1 VKEGNTPVEDATVT
15 LFNKEATTD
24 AAGVAVIETV
34 YKGGPYDYSV
44 AKSGYK
50 TVTGTINV
58 SGAAT
63 VAIDFESAYTVT
75 FNVTDGADPIE
86 GATVHF
92 EGEAVDTDTD
102 GVAEFTEVEP
112 GVKPYIVMK
121 DGYNDKT
128 GTLEIV
134 DANITKNIVLDIATG
149 INELAKQGITIYPNP
164 THGVFYINNETNE
177 EMQLMIMDVAGRL
190 VVNKTLY
197 NSINTIDIS
206 EQSSGIY
213 IIQLTRGEDTYNSK
227 LILK

>member
-1 VKEGNTPVEDATVT
+1 MISWSRATFV
-15 LFNKEATTD
+15 APS
-24 AAGVAVIETV
+24 AGTF
-34 YKGGPYDYSV
+34 ST
-44 AKSGYK
+44 SC
-50 TVTGTINV
+50 
-58 SGAAT
+58 GAAL
-63 VAIDFESAYTVT
+63 IDVKFHFISA
-75 FNVTDGADPIE
+75 FGSDD
-86 GATVHF
+86 
-92 EGEAVDTDTD
+92 
-102 GVAEFTEVEP
+102 
-112 GVKPYIVMK
+112 
-121 DGYNDKT
+121 
-128 GTLEIV
+128 
-134 DANITKNIVLDIATG
+134 ATG